1 MLTFRA
7 VLFYL
12 GLGVI
17 SIMASMVLVMTS
29 PIVKRRLRFKFV
41 SYCNRSVLQWM
52 KITCGVSF

>member
-7 VLFYL
+7 ILFYL

-17 SIMASMVLVMTS
+17 SIVASMLLVMTS

-41 SYCNRSVLQWM
+41 SYCNRTVLQLSL
-52 KITCGVSF
+52 IHI